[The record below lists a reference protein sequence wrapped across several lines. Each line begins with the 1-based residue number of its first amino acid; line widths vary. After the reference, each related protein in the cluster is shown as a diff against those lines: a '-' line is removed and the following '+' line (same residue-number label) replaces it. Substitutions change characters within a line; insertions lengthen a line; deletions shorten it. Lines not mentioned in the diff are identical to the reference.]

1 MNLLQLLAAH
11 YPAWQDE
18 HDDPLEAAYAIG
30 LLDDD
35 ILDDLEVPALDFNE
49 D

>member
-1 MNLLQLLAAH
+1 MNLLQQLALY
-11 YPAWQDE
+11 YPKWRQE

-30 LLDDD
+30 LLDDGV
-35 ILDDLEVPALDFNE
+35 LDDLEVPALDFNG